1 MDYCL
6 ESILKEKKVASI
18 SLSSSDLSWVVDYSD
33 GGREW
38 SGYNQLDNSLLSN
51 VVDMDSRKIYYSN
64 TSISDTFSCGTPIVE
79 TVKELADGKIIPDDL
94 PAMRVVRV
102 DGSWHSLDN
111 RR

>member
-18 SLSSSDLSWVVDYSD
+18 SLSSSDSSWVVDHSD

-64 TSISDTFSCGTPIVE
+64 TSISDTFSCGKPIVE
-79 TVKELADGKIIPDDL
+79 TVEELEDGRIIPEDL